1 MDKYIYLDV
10 EYANSRTK
18 SLCQIGILCE
28 SPNSRQVY
36 PSVDLYVNPEDEFDS
51 ICTGIHGITYERVE
65 SAPNFAEIW
74 ADIEEYFTNS
84 IIVGHNILTSGID
97 ALVNNLR
104 RYNIDIPELY
114 YIDTLRLATEY
125 VRPQDVEN
133 YTLDSLCSYFEI
145 KNTNK
150 NDAFSDAYASARL
163 FKALVKT
170 YCIDV
175 SSIVRKYVPYEN
187 SSLSDYISTSA
198 LRKKITELYG
208 VLRGFSIDNEISQRE
223 ADYLV
228 QWKEENAKYIDQEV
242 IRLIIS
248 AIDDILD
255 DGIVTLREVIRLQRM
270 IKEYLDAESTSPIT
284 LATQILNGIMK
295 GISEDRE
302 ITADECDK
310 LRIWLYDN
318 IYLSGHFAFNRMLET
333 LDTVLRDGIVTKEE
347 SEEIMKVIDELL
359 NPIE

>member
-28 SPNSRQVY
+28 SPNSQQVY

-51 ICTGIHGITYERVE
+51 VCTGIHGITYDRVE
-65 SAPNFAEIW
+65 GAPNFAEVW

-84 IIVGHNILTSGID
+84 IIVGHNILTAGID

-114 YIDTLRLATEY
+114 YIDTLRLATEHIC
-125 VRPQDVEN
+125 PQDVEN
-133 YTLDSLCSYFEI
+133 YTLDSLCSYFGI
-145 KNTNK
+145 KNSNK

-163 FKALVKT
+163 FKAIVKT
-170 YCIDV
+170 YSIDV
-175 SSIVRKYVPYEN
+175 SSVVSKYVPNETDG
-187 SSLSDYISTSA
+187 LSEFISTSA

-208 VLRGFSIDNEISQRE
+208 VLRGFSIDNEISQGE
-223 ADYLV
+223 ADYLAR
-228 QWKEENAKYIDQEV
+228 WKEENEKYSYQED

-248 AIDDILD
+248 AIDDILA

-270 IKEYLDAESTSPIT
+270 IKAYLDAESTSPIT

-295 GISEDRE
+295 GISEDGE

-310 LRIWLYDN
+310 LRMWLYDN
-318 IYLSGHFAFNRMLET
+318 IYLSGHFAFNRMLEA
-333 LDTVLRDGIVTKEE
+333 LDTVLRDGIVTEEE
-347 SEEIMKVIDELL
+347 SGEIMKVINDLL